1 MATGD
6 PPRPRPPVDGS
17 WGYIGG
23 EDGPTATFT
32 AAGPGAASIGIIGG
46 ADGPTAILVREDARP
61 QGHSALSAPRFAPV
75 ENVTWLP
82 VFSPARGGG
91 PHRGAAENRVT
102 PGSR

>member
-6 PPRPRPPVDGS
+6 PPRPRPPADGN
-17 WGYIGG
+17 WDVIGG
-23 EDGPTATFT
+23 EGGPTATF
-32 AAGPGAASIGIIGG
+32 AAAETGAASIGIIGG

-82 VFSPARGGG
+82 VFTQP
-91 PHRGAAENRVT
+91 GAADLTVELRRT
-102 PGSR
+102 E